1 MTKQKSILLFTLLIV
16 LLCCVSVVSAASNDT
31 SDNVVCEI
39 DSNDEFV
46 SASDYEQ
53 VDDTDESVLSA
64 QEEYDNL
71 SANTDEQVYSS
82 NENEDVLTVTN
93 QETNTYL
100 DDIKTTTSGEFY
112 KFVDYL
118 IKQKGFKFNTK
129 TSNDEYTIYS
139 SSNYQSK
146 LYDSE
151 NYIFPAGTQYFIS
164 KNRTGYVIDNEYYPD
179 ILYLQNGN
187 TYVDEL
193 YLGWLKNVENYHL
206 TFDIGRTNTAISV
219 SPVQSSS
226 SQSVSSNSPSSFD
239 LRNVNGK
246 NYVTS
251 VKDQAQNGNCWA
263 FASIAALE
271 SFLLKNEGKTYDF
284 STKYDFSENNLK
296 NVMSSLGRNGADYL
310 VNEGG
315 RAGMALAYFL
325 RWSGPISEELDKY
338 ELDTNSKS
346 INNIPIEFD
355 NSEKHVQGIKYI
367 HARNNPLDNNEIK
380 QAIMDYGGVVT
391 SMTFIQ
397 QYPYL
402 NKCNYYYSG
411 TPITKDEKGKSLMHE
426 VCIVGWDDNYQ
437 KENFPLLPQGN
448 GAFIVKNS
456 YGSNW
461 GDNGYFYISYYDTCF
476 AHFGE
481 FEINDAV
488 GFAFTSVQNKINYD
502 INYQY
507 TPLGTT
513 WWKNIGQKSV
523 KYANQW
529 VASSN
534 EILKACGVYVDD
546 AVTCDIDVLVNNQKV
561 SETKNI
567 QLNYAGFH
575 TISLQVPVKISKS
588 QTFRIEITLYSNNN
602 IKIPIEVSRPLSNG
616 SFIYTKASS
625 NLGESSY
632 FNGNKWIDMA
642 SWFLNSNLC
651 LNAYTDYDS
660 PIPTKFD
667 VSDLTMNYGENK
679 QITITLL
686 DIKDN
691 KLKNYGINICVNN
704 INLDMQTNDDG
715 QVSVPFGMGIG
726 TYKVNINFF
735 GNEKYRETSKTI
747 TVTVNQAVINVQP
760 INPQPTVNLP
770 VSPNPLTPTVTN
782 AVITIPTST
791 VTVLKISGI
800 SNGGTYSYTTNLNLK
815 LSQTRDLTVNLKI
828 GNKNYNFKFNKG
840 KGTLKFSKYN
850 LKKGNKYKFTFS
862 GGNSKFEVKK
872 LAVTIKIK

>member
-1 MTKQKSILLFTLLIV
+1 MVKRKFLILFAFFALLF
-16 LLCCVSVVSAASNDT
+16 CCVSVVSSASNDT
-31 SDNVVCEI
+31 VDNVVSEM
-39 DSNDEFV
+39 DSNEECVSVNNYEPLEDMDEP
-46 SASDYEQ
+46 
-53 VDDTDESVLSA
+53 ESVLSA

-71 SANTDEQVYSS
+71 SVNTDVYSS

-100 DDIKTTTSGEFY
+100 DDIKTSTSDEFY

-118 IKQKGFKFNTK
+118 INQKGFKFNTK
-129 TSNDEYTIYS
+129 TSTDGYTIYS

-146 LYDSE
+146 LYDGS
-151 NYIFPAGTQYFIS
+151 NFVLPVGNTYFVS
-164 KNRTGYVIDNEYYPD
+164 KNRINYVVDDELYPD
-179 ILYLQNGN
+179 VLYSQNN
-187 TYVDEL
+187 NIYLDEL
-193 YLGWLKNVENYHL
+193 YLGWLKWTENYHL
-206 TFDIGRTNTAISV
+206 TLDIGGNAVISV
-219 SPVQSSS
+219 SLAQSSS
-226 SQSVSSNSPSSFD
+226 SQSVSSNLPSSFD
-239 LRNVNGK
+239 LRNVNGN
-246 NYVTS
+246 NYVTP
-251 VKDQAQNGNCWA
+251 VKDQAKNGNCWA

-271 SFLLKNEGKTYDF
+271 SFLLKNEGMTYDF

-296 NVMSSLGRNGADYL
+296 NVMSSLGRQGADYL

-338 ELDTNSKS
+338 ELDATSKS
-346 INNIPIEFD
+346 INNVPIEYD

-397 QYPYL
+397 QYPFL

-411 TPITKDEKGKSLMHE
+411 NPINTDEKGNSLMHE

-461 GDNGYFYISYYDTCF
+461 GDNGYFYVSYYDTCF
-476 AHFGE
+476 AHFEE
-481 FEINDAV
+481 FEISNAV

-513 WWKNIGQKSV
+513 WWMDIGQKSV

-529 VASSN
+529 IASAN
-534 EILKACGVYVDD
+534 EIIKACGVYVDD
-546 AVTCDIDVLVNNQKV
+546 AVTCDIDVIVNNQKV

-575 TISLQVPVKISKS
+575 TITLKVPVKITKS
-588 QTFRIEITLYSNNN
+588 QTFRIEITLHSNNN
-602 IKIPIEVSRPLSNG
+602 IKIPIEVTRPLVNG
-616 SFIYTKASS
+616 GFIYTKASS
-625 NLGESSY
+625 NLGESSI
-632 FNGNKWIDMA
+632 FDGKKWIDMA
-642 SWFLNSNLC
+642 SLIPNSNLC

-660 PIPTKFD
+660 PIPTRID
-667 VSDLTMNYGENK
+667 ASDLTMNYGENK
-679 QITITLL
+679 PLVVTLF

-691 KLKNYGINICVNN
+691 KLKNTEMTFTVNGLTFT
-704 INLDMQTNDDG
+704 IPTNENG
-715 QVSVPFGMGIG
+715 QVSIIFNMNVGKISII
-726 TYKVNINFF
+726 YS
-735 GNEKYRETSKTI
+735 GNAKYCAASKTI
-747 TVTVNQAVINVQP
+747 TVTVNQLTNQIISNQQS
-760 INPQPTVNLP
+760 NTNQPTVNLP
-770 VSPNPLTPTVTN
+770 VSNPNTN
-782 AVITIPTST
+782 IPNNPVITKPSSI
-791 VTVLKISGI
+791 VTIKTAKISGFD
-800 SNGGTYSYTTNLNLK
+800 STCKYNKKMTLTLNPKVTLNVKAKCNSKTYTVKFTN
-815 LSQTRDLTVNLKI
+815 
-828 GNKNYNFKFNKG
+828 G
-840 KGTLKFSKYN
+840 KGTLPLSAFN
-850 LKKGNKYKFTFS
+850 LKKNNKYQVTFS
-862 GGNSKFEVKK
+862 GGNSKYTVSQ
-872 LAVTIKIK
+872 KISFKTNK